1 MKAIFYGLY
10 IQFKIDI
17 RSKSL
22 FITCYLV
29 PLLFFAIMGGIFTAL
44 IPETENSLIASM
56 IVMGVS
62 MGALI
67 GVPPA
72 IAEIYGTDIKKMYQ
86 ANGIPIYYGIV
97 TLTISAFFH
106 LMIMSLIIMLVAP
119 IAFHSNVPSN
129 LLLFLGTLSI
139 FILVSLCI
147 SCVLGLAVKEQ
158 AKLTMISQLFF
169 LPSIM
174 LSGIM
179 FPIDYLPEIFQNI
192 GKIFPAAWGYKV
204 LLQNRMDVISYIPF
218 FVIGILSIL
227 IVYYLCMKNRL
238 K

>member
-1 MKAIFYGLY
+1 MKALFYGLY

-179 FPIDYLPEIFQNI
+179 FPIDYLPEIFQKI